1 MPYLCVKINNLNKI
15 ERLKKANATS
25 KDTLMETLSIV
36 YTDIGDDYVEATMP
50 VNSIVHQPFGL
61 LHGGANVA
69 LAESVGSLGS
79 FMTLNNP
86 SLGVVGIEINA
97 NHIRST
103 RSGMVTA
110 RAKLVHKGRTT
121 HIWEIKIYDDNEQLL
136 CICRLTNL
144 ILENK

>member
-110 RAKLVHKGRTT
+110 RAKLAHKGQTT
-121 HIWEIKIYDDNEQLL
+121 HIWEINIYDDKEQLL